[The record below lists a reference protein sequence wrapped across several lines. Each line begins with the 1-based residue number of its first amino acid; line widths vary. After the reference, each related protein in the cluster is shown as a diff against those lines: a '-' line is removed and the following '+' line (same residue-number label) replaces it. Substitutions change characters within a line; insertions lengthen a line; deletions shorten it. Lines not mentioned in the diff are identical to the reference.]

1 VDDPIRMHVEP
12 RLREPTLALAFGG
25 WSDAGDSA
33 TSALR
38 HVDGEIQSVP
48 LAEIDADAFFDFTV
62 RRPEV
67 VQRPV
72 AKLSPRSLRRE
83 APDREAVEGSGI
95 GDAEAA
101 RERPVPRE
109 RVIVWP
115 HTCFRYG
122 SMDETRELI
131 TGIGAEPHL
140 RWQRYC
146 DAVVELCRRL
156 RVARVVLLGAYQ
168 ADVVYSQPVP
178 VSGFASEEVELGNLD
193 VARSDYQ
200 GPTGILGVLGARLE
214 EEGIPVVSLWAG
226 LPHYIN
232 ATPNPRGS
240 LALLEKLCRCL
251 DLEVDFQPLRARAA
265 EFEEQIN
272 KLVASD
278 PELAD
283 YVREL
288 KKREFAS

>member
-1 VDDPIRMHVEP
+1 MVVDDPIRMHVEP
-12 RLREPTLALAFGG
+12 RLREPALLLAFAG
-25 WSDAGDSA
+25 WNDAGDAA
-33 TSALR
+33 TTTLR
-38 HVDGEIQSVP
+38 HVDTGIQSVP
-48 LAEIDADAFFDFTV
+48 LAEIDADEFFDFTV
-62 RRPEV
+62 RRPDV
-67 VQRPV
+67 LQRPV
-72 AKLSPRSLRRE
+72 AKLQRG
-83 APDREAVEGSGI
+83 APDAPI
-95 GDAEAA
+95 
-101 RERPVPRE
+101 PRE
-109 RVIVWP
+109 RVVVWP
-115 HTCFRYG
+115 HTEFRYG
-122 SMDETRELI
+122 SLDETRELI

-140 RWQRYC
+140 RWRSYC

-178 VSGFASEEVELGNLD
+178 VTGFATEESELSVLEVES
-193 VARSDYQ
+193 SDYQ
-200 GPTGILGVLGARLE
+200 GPTGIIGVLGARLE

-232 ATPNPRGS
+232 ATPNPRGA
-240 LALLEKLCRCL
+240 LALFQRLARCL
-251 DLEVDFQPLRARAA
+251 ALDIDPEPLVARAA
-265 EFEEQIN
+265 EFEEQIA